1 MGNDCEDEEGKEDV
15 THMYYTIKCISNY
28 KCTRT
33 ENSYIHD
40 DIYIYIYICVCALHV
55 PGPPPPEEWH

>member
-1 MGNDCEDEEGKEDV
+1 MGRWDRRNFGKAGGFVGNDCEDEEGKEDV

-40 DIYIYIYICVCALHV
+40 DMFLR
-55 PGPPPPEEWH
+55 PRE